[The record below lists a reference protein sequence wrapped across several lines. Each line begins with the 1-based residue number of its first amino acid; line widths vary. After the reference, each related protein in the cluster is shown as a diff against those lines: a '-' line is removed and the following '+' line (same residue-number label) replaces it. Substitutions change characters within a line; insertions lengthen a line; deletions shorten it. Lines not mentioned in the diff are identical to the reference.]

1 MTKEFAEERREK
13 IYQYLKENKRAN
25 VSEMA
30 KKFSVTE
37 VTIRRDLIAM
47 ENKKN
52 DIIRTH
58 GGAILKSEK
67 VVSNLTTLKSRME
80 IAKKEKKRIAQYIAT
95 RIEDNDS
102 LFIDSG
108 SSTLEVAYQLLQH
121 SNLLIVTTSLQIV
134 QILSGVN
141 NNRVIV
147 PEGEYNKDTDYL
159 LGSDT
164 QASMKRYHVDK
175 AILSFTGAIA
185 NSGFFSANQH
195 ETSIK
200 KIMIENSQESII
212 CLDST
217 KIDNYAFS
225 FICPIED
232 VSLIVTDKGISSE
245 ALESFKE
252 KGPEIIVV

>member
-1 MTKEFAEERREK
+1 MNKEFAEERREK
-13 IYQYLKENKRAN
+13 IYQYIKENTRAN

-30 KKFSVTE
+30 RIFSVTE
-37 VTIRRDLIAM
+37 VTIRRDLISL
-47 ENKKN
+47 EKSKSN
-52 DIIRTH
+52 IIRTH
-58 GGAILKSEK
+58 GGAIIKAEK
-67 VVSNLTTLKSRME
+67 VVSNLTTLKSRMN
-80 IAKKEKKRIAQYIAT
+80 IAKKEKKRIAQYIAS

-108 SSTLEVAYQLLQH
+108 SSTIEVANCLLHH
-121 SNLLIVTTSLQIV
+121 SNLLIVTTSLQVV
-134 QILSGVN
+134 QILSGIN

-147 PEGEYNKDTDYL
+147 PEGEYNKETDYL
-159 LGSDT
+159 LGTDA
-164 QASMKRYHVDK
+164 QVSMNKYHVDK
-175 AILSFTGAIA
+175 AILSFTGAIP

-200 KIMIENSQESII
+200 QIMLKNSQQSII

-225 FICPIED
+225 FICPIEE
-232 VSLIVTDKGISSE
+232 VSLIVTDKGISSK

-252 KGPEIIVV
+252 KGPEVIVV